1 MVLGNRWQLLVGSLV
16 AILLSVAAP
25 YTVLSQD
32 DSPDDNVKLSPEK
45 PQAAPMPA
53 PTPAPAPVTQAP
65 PEVPAGE
72 KNSYPNGNYSA
83 PPAAASPGSGYP
95 VQTREAYPTESYT
108 SEQSGYEPESSNQP
122 FQYPRYQ
129 NYPAYGGYPPQ
140 PQYGEPYTRPGY
152 YPSGSPDYEPT
163 YNPTYNQPEY
173 SGPAQT
179 PLYRGGITVVPQ
191 GLVIPI
197 DLRTAISTQ
206 VAKAGDFI
214 EATVNQNVPLNGTGY
229 LPAGSVISGQ
239 VTESKA
245 GRRLSRSGS
254 LSIAFNNLRLP
265 SGASFPMSAHLV
277 GTIGRYK
284 DVNGV
289 ERGEGWKAKL
299 GQLALRGG
307 GGAGLGAALGTGL
320 GAIVGGGHGAG
331 TGAWAGAAFGGGL
344 GAMDMLLRKGRDV
357 IIPSGTEMKLQMDE
371 PLNLPASGAGGP

>member
-1 MVLGNRWQLLVGSLV
+1 MVFGNRWKPL
-16 AILLSVAAP
+16 LLSGV
-25 YTVLSQD
+25 VLSISSFAPPVVLAQD
-32 DSPDDNVKLSPEK
+32 DVTDENVKLSPEK
-45 PQAAPMPA
+45 PIAAPMPA
-53 PTPAPAPVTQAP
+53 P
-65 PEVPAGE
+65 
-72 KNSYPNGNYSA
+72 SA
-83 PPAAASPGSGYP
+83 YGSN
-95 VQTREAYPTESYT
+95 
-108 SEQSGYEPESSNQP
+108 ESSPEGEDANRP
-122 FQYPRYQ
+122 FQYPT
-129 NYPAYGGYPPQ
+129 YPAYGGYAPQ

-152 YPSGSPDYEPT
+152 YPSGSPDYEPPSS
-163 YNPTYNQPEY
+163 YPQYGQ
-173 SGPAQT
+173 GAQT
-179 PLYRGGITVVPQ
+179 SYQTPYYRGGITVVPQ

-206 VAKAGDFI
+206 VAKAGDYI

-229 LPAGSVISGQ
+229 LPAGTVISGQ
-239 VTESKA
+239 VTEAKA

-265 SGASFPMSAHLV
+265 SGASYPMSAHLI

-299 GQLALRGG
+299 GQFALRGV

-320 GAIVGGGHGAG
+320 GAIVNGGSGAG

-371 PLNLPASGAGGP
+371 PLSLPMSS

>member
-1 MVLGNRWQLLVGSLV
+1 MFGNQRKLFVLFAVAVGVSSLAPQLVR
-16 AILLSVAAP
+16 A
-25 YTVLSQD
+25 QD
-32 DSPDDNVKLSPEK
+32 DSTDDSVTLSREK
-45 PQAAPMPA
+45 PIAAPVPENQPA
-53 PTPAPAPVTQAP
+53 TLAP
-65 PEVPAGE
+65 PEVPSMGSTQPSYPSAPQYE
-72 KNSYPNGNYSA
+72 NDDSNRPFRYPQYSPYNSY
-83 PPAAASPGSGYP
+83 
-95 VQTREAYPTESYT
+95 T
-108 SEQSGYEPESSNQP
+108 
-122 FQYPRYQ
+122 
-129 NYPAYGGYPPQ
+129 PQ
-140 PQYGEPYTRPGY
+140 EQYGQPYTRPGY

-163 YNPTYNQPEY
+163 SNFPQYGGSQ
-173 SGPAQT
+173 QT
-179 PLYRGGITVVPQ
+179 PYYRGGITVVPQ

-214 EATVNQNVPLNGTGY
+214 EATVNQNIPLNGSGY

-239 VTESKA
+239 VTEAKA

-265 SGASFPMSAHLV
+265 SGASFPMTAHLV
-277 GTIGRYK
+277 GSIGRYK

-299 GQLALRGG
+299 GQLALRGV

-320 GAIVGGGHGAG
+320 GAIVNGGSGAG

-357 IIPSGTEMKLQMDE
+357 IIPSGTEMKLQMDQ
-371 PLNLPASGAGGP
+371 PLNLPLPGGS

>member
-1 MVLGNRWQLLVGSLV
+1 MLEKCRKLV
-16 AILLSVAAP
+16 AFAGCLIVCFFLIPPV
-25 YTVLSQD
+25 VRGQD
-32 DSPDDNVKLSPEK
+32 DPPGGNVQLSPER
-45 PQAAPMPA
+45 PVAAPMP
-53 PTPAPAPVTQAP
+53 
-65 PEVPAGE
+65 ED
-72 KNSYPNGNYSA
+72 
-83 PPAAASPGSGYP
+83 SGY
-95 VQTREAYPTESYT
+95 AS
-108 SEQSGYEPESSNQP
+108 ESSNRP
-122 FQYPRYQ
+122 FQYPQYPRYP
-129 NYPAYGGYPPQ
+129 NYGGYPPQ
-140 PQYGEPYTRPGY
+140 QQQYGEPYTRPGY

-163 YNPTYNQPEY
+163 ANFPQYEAPQQQSYYQGG
-173 SGPAQT
+173 GP
-179 PLYRGGITVVPQ
+179 VVPA

-206 VAKAGDFI
+206 VAKEGDFI
-214 EATVNQNVPLNGTGY
+214 EATVSQNVPLNGTGY
-229 LPAGSVISGQ
+229 LPAGSVISGE

-265 SGASFPMSAHLV
+265 SGASFPMRAHLV
-277 GTIGRYK
+277 GNIGRYK

-320 GAIVGGGHGAG
+320 GAICGGGSGAG

-357 IIPSGTEMKLQMDE
+357 IIPSGTEMKLQMDQ
-371 PLNLPASGAGGP
+371 PLSLPM

>member
-1 MVLGNRWQLLVGSLV
+1 MVLGNRWQLVLGSF
-16 AILLSVAAP
+16 LLIVVSVSAP
-25 YTVLSQD
+25 YMVRAQD
-32 DSPDDNVKLSPEK
+32 DLPDENVKLSPEK
-45 PQAAPMPA
+45 PQVAPMPA
-53 PTPAPAPVTQAP
+53 PAQSRLQQEAATPAPAQSGLQEEAATPAP
-65 PEVPAGE
+65 GQSGFQPEP
-72 KNSYPNGNYSA
+72 SA
-83 PPAAASPGSGYP
+83 PS
-95 VQTREAYPTESYT
+95 
-108 SEQSGYEPESSNQP
+108 
-122 FQYPRYQ
+122 FQYPRY
-129 NYPAYGGYPPQ
+129 PAYGRYAPQ

-163 YNPTYNQPEY
+163 YNPAYNQSEYGAPE
-173 SGPAQT
+173 QT
-179 PLYRGGITVVPQ
+179 PVYRGGITVVPQ
-191 GLVIPI
+191 GLIIPI

-206 VAKAGDFI
+206 VAKEGDFI

-239 VTESKA
+239 VTEAKA

-265 SGASFPMSAHLV
+265 SGASFPMSAQLV

-357 IIPSGTEMKLQMDE
+357 IIPSGTEMKLQMDQ
-371 PLNLPASGAGGP
+371 PLSLPAAGSVTPQQY